1 MHNELSSDKTEC
13 WPKSSVLD
21 KIKMFKMFQFQEIW
35 TNGESGDDKMTIIR
49 GKTSIEKK
57 DEADSQIDPLYNL
70 GDRLIIARDLN

>member
-1 MHNELSSDKTEC
+1 
-13 WPKSSVLD
+13 
-21 KIKMFKMFQFQEIW
+21 MFQFQEIW